1 MTDNLDSFY
10 LPLENLLLAQRWKD
24 ADVETRRIMLA
35 IARADTRDN
44 LLLTQQDIE
53 EFPCSDLM
61 AIDRLWTLH
70 SEGRFGFSTINRIY
84 READGDYSRL
94 AQLVGWRVGDTWLN
108 YDRLTFDKTASLGH
122 LPVTWLVPATF
133 SIYWQSRFARVGWQL
148 LLSRWETCQTSRPQI
163 GADFVK
169 LEKLLAAG
177 DWLEA
182 DRETL
187 NVLLTIIRRRC
198 QLPELSKTNLQ
209 QIPNTDFQTIDR
221 LWQQYS
227 NGKFGFSVQKRIYQQ
242 LGNSVNR
249 LALQIGWRS
258 QNKWL
263 RYHEEFNFHLS
274 APEGHLPAAIFH
286 ELGFSVNAILSR
298 SDF

>member
-1 MTDNLDSFY
+1 
-10 LPLENLLLAQRWKD
+10 
-24 ADVETRRIMLA
+24 MLA
-35 IARADTRDN
+35 IAGADTRDN
-44 LLLTQQDIE
+44 LLLTQKDIE
-53 EFPCSDLM
+53 EFPCSNLM

-70 SEGRFGFSTINRIY
+70 SEGRFGFSTIRRIY
-84 READGDYSRL
+84 GEVQGDYSRL
-94 AQLVGWRVGDTWLN
+94 AELVGWRVGDNWLN
-108 YDRLTFDKTASLGH
+108 YDSLTFDKTAPVGH
-122 LPVTWLVPATF
+122 LPVTWLVPTTF
-133 SIYWQSRFARVGWQL
+133 SIYWQSRFAPIGWQL
-148 LLSRWETCQTSRPQI
+148 LLSRWETCQTSLPQI
-163 GADFVK
+163 GPDFAK

-187 NVLLTIIRRRC
+187 KVLLTIIHRRC
-198 QLPELSKTNLQ
+198 QLPELSKTNIE

-221 LWQQYS
+221 LWQHHS
-227 NGKFGFSVQKRIYQQ
+227 NGKFGFSIQKRIYQK
-242 LGNSVNR
+242 LGNSVNQ
-249 LALQIGWRS
+249 LALQIGWRT

-263 RYHEEFNFHLS
+263 TYHEEFNFHLS